1 MRMVVTGRH
10 GQVVTALTE
19 LARDCDSITVV
30 PLGRPALDLAN
41 LGAIDQA
48 LIGEKPD
55 IIISAGAY
63 TAVDKAES
71 DDQLAMT
78 VNGRAPA
85 VIADTAA
92 RLDIP
97 LIHLSTDYV
106 FDGTGVTAYGED
118 DPVNPVSVYG
128 RTKRAG
134 EEAVMAAGCDHAIV
148 RTSWVYSPF
157 GSNFVKTMLRLATER
172 DMVAVVADQKGAPT
186 SALDIAHGLFTMAD
200 QMLTY
205 RTDPG
210 RRGIFHLT
218 GATSTDWAT
227 FAEGI
232 FAASAAWGG
241 PSAAVRRITAADY
254 PTAAR
259 RPANSR
265 LDNGKLL
272 THFGISPPSWTQ
284 SIIPVVE
291 RLLKADIG

>member
-10 GQVVTALTE
+10 GQVVTALAE
-19 LARDCDSITVV
+19 LARDHDMVTVV
-30 PLGRPALDLAN
+30 PLGRPALDLAD
-41 LGAIDQA
+41 LGSIDQA
-48 LIGEKPD
+48 LVNAKPD
-55 IIISAGAY
+55 IIVSAGAY

-78 VNGRAPA
+78 INGRAPSM
-85 VIADTAA
+85 IADTAA
-92 RLDIP
+92 RLDVP
-97 LIHLSTDYV
+97 LIHISTDYV
-106 FDGTGVTAYGED
+106 FDGYGATAYRED

-134 EEAVMAAGCDHAIV
+134 EEAVMAAGRDHAIV

-157 GSNFVKTMLRLATER
+157 GNNFVKTMLRLAAER
-172 DMVAVVADQKGAPT
+172 DLVAVVADQKGAPT
-186 SALDIAHGLFTMAD
+186 SAFDIAQGLFTMAD
-200 QMLTY
+200 QMLVH
-205 RTDPG
+205 RGDPG

-232 FAASAAWGG
+232 FAASAACGG
-241 PSAAVRRITAADY
+241 PSAAVRRITTADY

-259 RPANSR
+259 RPSNAR

-291 RLLKADIG
+291 RLLKADRG